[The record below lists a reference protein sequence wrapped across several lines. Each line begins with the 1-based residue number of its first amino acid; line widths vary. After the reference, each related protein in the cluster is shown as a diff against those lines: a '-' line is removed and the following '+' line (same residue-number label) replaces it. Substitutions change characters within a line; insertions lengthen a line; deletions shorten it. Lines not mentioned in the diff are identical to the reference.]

1 VVESLRPLNELPAAE
16 AVALLS
22 RREISPEELTRAC
35 LDRISAR
42 EAQVQAWQFIEPER
56 ALVQARS
63 SEASASPLHGLPIGI
78 KDIIDTAD
86 MPTEYGS
93 SIYQGHRPQADAASV
108 STLKRAGAVIL
119 GKTVTTQLAYFTP
132 GKTRNPHNPQHTPGG
147 SSSGSAAAVA
157 DFMVPAALG
166 TQTAGSIIRP
176 ASFCGV
182 VGYKPTFGELP
193 MMGIKPLA
201 PSLDTLGFFVRA
213 VGDLALLSEAIGGQ
227 KRSAPVLR
235 GAPRI
240 GLCRSEQWALAPA
253 EAQTVLLESA
263 ELLRKAGARIEEEDL
278 GDPFRGLLDAQKRV
292 MAVEM
297 TRSLETERKTHP
309 EALGPELHQLFS
321 EGDACPP
328 ENYRAALAQAED
340 CRRRLMPVFEKH
352 HALITPSAPGEA
364 PAGLGATGDPVFN
377 RIWTLL
383 HLPCIN
389 LPAGKGQKGL
399 PIGIQLVGEAGGDAR
414 LFVVAA
420 WVTAHLRPEK

>member
-1 VVESLRPLNELPAAE
+1 VVEDLRPLNELPAAE

-42 EAQVQAWQFIEPER
+42 EAQVQAWQFIDPER
-56 ALVQARS
+56 ALAQARS
-63 SEASASPLHGLPIGI
+63 SEANSPPLHGLPIGI

-86 MPTEYGS
+86 MPTEYGI
-93 SIYQGHRPQADAASV
+93 SIYQGHRPKADAACV
-108 STLKRAGAVIL
+108 SALKRGGAVIL

-182 VGYKPTFGELP
+182 VGYKPTFGEFP
-193 MMGIKPLA
+193 MAGIKPLA

-213 VGDLALLSEAIGGQ
+213 VGDLAVLSEAIGGQ

-235 GAPRI
+235 GAARI
-240 GLCRSEQWALAPA
+240 GLCRTEQWTQAST

-263 ELLRKAGARIEEEDL
+263 ELLRKAGARIEEVDL
-278 GDPFRGLLDAQKRV
+278 GDSFRGLLDAQKRV

-297 TRSLETERKTHP
+297 TRSLETERKAHP
-309 EALGPELHQLFS
+309 QALGPELHQLFS
-321 EGDACPP
+321 EGDACSP
-328 ENYRAALAQAED
+328 EKYRAALAQAED
-340 CRRRLMPVFEKH
+340 CRRRLMPVFEKYQ
-352 HALITPSAPGEA
+352 ALLTPSAPGEA

-420 WVTAHLRPEK
+420 WVTAHLQHEK

>member
-1 VVESLRPLNELPAAE
+1 VRALNELAAAE

-22 RREISPEELTRAC
+22 RREISSEELTRAC

-42 EAQVQAWQFIEPER
+42 EAQVQAWQFIDPER
-56 ALVQARS
+56 ALAQARS
-63 SEASASPLHGLPIGI
+63 SEASSPPLYGLPIGI

-93 SIYQGHRPQADAASV
+93 SIYQGHRPQADAACV
-108 STLKRAGAVIL
+108 SALKRAGAVIL
-119 GKTVTTQLAYFTP
+119 GKTVTTQLAYFTPGKP

-166 TQTAGSIIRP
+166 TQTAGSVIRP

-182 VGYKPTFGELP
+182 VGYKPTFGEFP
-193 MMGIKPLA
+193 MAGIKPLA

-213 VGDLALLSEAIGGQ
+213 VGDLAVLSEAIGGQ

-240 GLCRSEQWALAPA
+240 GLCRTEQWPLASP

-263 ELLRKAGARIEEEDL
+263 ELLRKAGARIEEVDL

-297 TRSLETERKTHP
+297 TRSLETERQSRP

-321 EGDACPP
+321 ECDDCPT

-383 HLPCIN
+383 HMPCIN
-389 LPAGKGQKGL
+389 LPAGKGQNGL